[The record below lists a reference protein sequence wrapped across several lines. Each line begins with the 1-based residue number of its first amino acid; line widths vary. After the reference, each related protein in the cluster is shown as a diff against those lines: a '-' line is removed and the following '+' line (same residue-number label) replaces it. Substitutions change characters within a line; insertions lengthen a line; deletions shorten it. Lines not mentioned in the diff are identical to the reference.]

1 SFVKVDRP
9 RYFSAQGAWR
19 WAARSTGGS
28 HFATLSVWIKL
39 VISGHGLKWL
49 YTSRL
54 IALHAT
60 TICKPLL
67 SLFGH
72 LSISLLHNY
81 FCRCAL
87 CKCFPSSYVGGD
99 CQRPRFQ
106 ARAAKIEKMLSKRQA
121 GTDAATGIFEPM
133 NTFNAEK
140 QFVNISRGSGHE
152 YAAPGPN
159 DLRGSCPGLNAFAN
173 HCCTVHR
180 GNSESRRYGPVL
192 ATFLSSFEGALD
204 SDLLNW
210 SMGVTRSLAQGGVTV
225 QLGNGLSGSTT
236 NASPTRPDL
245 YEAGNNYKTVGAQFQ
260 QLVDASPAGQ
270 VTLDSL
276 TAFRSHR
283 FDTQIKN
290 NPDFFNGPFA
300 GVLVQ
305 PAAYTFIFRF
315 MANHRAEF
323 PAGRL
328 DYATIQSWFGING
341 ESGSYTATQGAER
354 IPENWY
360 RRALEYPYE
369 TNYFLAD
376 TANAARLHPKFL
388 SIGGNTGKTNTFTG
402 VDVAD
407 MTGGVFNGRTL
418 LEGNSFSCYVYQL
431 LAQAK
436 PDILLG
442 ALNGLTSAIGNV
454 IVALACPKLQK
465 LDARLLKQFPG
476 HIKQAVYGQ

>member
-1 SFVKVDRP
+1 MSFVKVDRP

-72 LSISLLHNY
+72 
-81 FCRCAL
+81 F
-87 CKCFPSSYVGGD
+87 SYVGGD

-173 HCCTVHR
+173 HNFLPHNGYASVAQYIEATQKVVGMGLFSQPSSHR
-180 GNSESRRYGPVL
+180 SKYEI
-192 ATFLSSFEGALD
+192 D
-204 SDLLNW
+204 
-210 SMGVTRSLAQGGVTV
+210 
-225 QLGNGLSGSTT
+225 
-236 NASPTRPDL
+236 ASPTRPDL